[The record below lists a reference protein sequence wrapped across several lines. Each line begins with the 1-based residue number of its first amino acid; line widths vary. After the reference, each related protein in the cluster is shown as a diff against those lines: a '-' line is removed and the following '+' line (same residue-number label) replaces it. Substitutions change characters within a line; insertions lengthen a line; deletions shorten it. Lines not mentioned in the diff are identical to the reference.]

1 MVTSAK
7 AGNRSNKHCQVA
19 ILKVQLIERHVVESN
34 QTCLKNKAHVIET
47 SLKLKAHWMCCT
59 IKAVVSVLSVC

>member
-47 SLKLKAHWMCCT
+47 SLKLKAH
-59 IKAVVSVLSVC
+59 